1 MRGEDTN
8 LVELIRGDVLNT
20 QTRRPNLNVVVGIA
34 GISYVGKAE
43 VHSALL
49 LNYVAFAL
57 ARQTKSH
64 QLLCWL
70 SATK

>member
-34 GISYVGKAE
+34 GI
-43 VHSALL
+43 
-49 LNYVAFAL
+49 
-57 ARQTKSH
+57 
-64 QLLCWL
+64 
-70 SATK
+70 